1 MSSRYR
7 ILSMQI
13 TNARTIEVLD
23 VTPREDVVIVEG
35 TNGQGKTT
43 VLQMIEMA
51 VKSDTD
57 DGIIREGEETATG
70 IINLGEYTLRRVI
83 KKGKTPTIEVR
94 KTSDGK
100 RAEVSA
106 SEFIA
111 DITGRQKK
119 RPIALDI
126 AGIVGMASQ
135 ERLAVM
141 LDIAGIDP
149 AKIAELDAQYKTQFD
164 SRRDE
169 KKELTRLEANMNT
182 LAVHAKP
189 VDAPAST
196 ADLAKRRDE
205 LVKIRALPEK
215 LFEETERTQ
224 QGIEYWDAAVAECER
239 KLEEAKAKLKE
250 AEEKH
255 RDTLKQEA
263 EAKIAAAAI
272 NDEYYDI
279 DRKIMNA
286 DRDREAYNNYLAYKS
301 AKESWAKQQ
310 SVVDKAEKAL
320 AATIKEK
327 KDLLDSGKYPIP
339 NLEVR
344 EGEIYFKDKH
354 WDQLCESEKLKV
366 ALGIAQGLD
375 PKLRVLLVRNGNA
388 FDDESM
394 RKIRAWAKQADF
406 QIWMER
412 VSSVP
417 HLGDSVYLVEGKA
430 LTEEEK
436 KEIIEQKKE
445 NSDDNG

>member
-1 MSSRYR
+1 
-7 ILSMQI
+7 MQI
-13 TNARTIEVLD
+13 INAGTIEMLD

-35 TNGQGKTT
+35 ANGHGKTT
-43 VLQMIEMA
+43 LLRMIEMA

-57 DGIIREGEETATG
+57 EKIVRDGEETATG

-100 RAEVSA
+100 RVEISA
-106 SEFIA
+106 TEFIA

-126 AGIVGMASQ
+126 AGIVGMDAK
-135 ERLAVM
+135 ERLSVM

-149 AKIAELDAQYKTQFD
+149 EKIAELDARFKTQFD

-169 KKELTRLEANMNT
+169 KKELTRLEGSMNT

-196 ADLAKRRDE
+196 ADLAKAAKVATDNLEYIHALQRD
-205 LVKIRALPEK
+205 IRIADRSLSDADEEIARLQSLIEEQEK
-215 LFEETERTQ
+215 KKKEIKAGRDILEKRLSLTDE
-224 QGIEYWDAAVAECER
+224 DAAI
-239 KLEEAKAKLKE
+239 KE
-250 AEEKH
+250 
-255 RDTLKQEA
+255 QEA
-263 EAKIAAAAI
+263 VSSEMATADAKRT
-272 NDEYYDI
+272 E
-279 DRKIMNA
+279 
-286 DRDREAYNNYLAYKS
+286 YNNHVAYRT

-310 SVVDKAEKAL
+310 GVVDKAEKAL
-320 AATIKEK
+320 TATIKEK
-327 KDLLDSGKYPIP
+327 KDLLATGKYPIP

-388 FDDESM
+388 FDGESM

-436 KEIIEQKKE
+436 KAIIEQKKE
-445 NSDDNG
+445 NPDE